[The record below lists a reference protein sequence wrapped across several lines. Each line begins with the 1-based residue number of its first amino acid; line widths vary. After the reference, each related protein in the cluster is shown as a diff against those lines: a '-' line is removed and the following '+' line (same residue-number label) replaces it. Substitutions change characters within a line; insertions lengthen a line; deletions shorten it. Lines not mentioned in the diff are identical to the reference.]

1 MKSRGLLGSLA
12 SMLALVGLNLGSP
25 AEVEPPPPTIPRP
38 GEALAPPQRRGG
50 GWPVGFVFRDD
61 PEALARVNAI
71 RTSENDDAAIAY
83 AARKRARVA
92 KTRALVGAAG
102 REVYRARERWLDLW
116 PEARQY
122 MRGGA

>member
-12 SMLALVGLNLGSP
+12 SMLALVGLNFGSP
-25 AEVEPPPPTIPRP
+25 AEVEPPPVTIPRP

-71 RTSENDDAAIAY
+71 RTPVNDAEAMDRAE
-83 AARKRARVA
+83 RKRARVA
-92 KTRALVGAAG
+92 ITRRGLRVVVGPRAA
-102 REVYRARERWLDLW
+102 
-116 PEARQY
+116 EASS
-122 MRGGA
+122 